1 VEVFGVHV
9 MPGHGNRCWY
19 CAMLFVRKKLLIS
32 TDLDAKAYRLWRT
45 MCAMQIPSANSNKPN
60 DSTKELDNLLG

>member
-1 VEVFGVHV
+1 
-9 MPGHGNRCWY
+9 
-19 CAMLFVRKKLLIS
+19 MLFVRKKLLIS